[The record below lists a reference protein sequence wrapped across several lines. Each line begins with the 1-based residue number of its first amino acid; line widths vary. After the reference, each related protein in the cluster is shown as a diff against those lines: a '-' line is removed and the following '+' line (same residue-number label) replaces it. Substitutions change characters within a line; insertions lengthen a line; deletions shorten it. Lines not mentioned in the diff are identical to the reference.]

1 MKNFFSTLLL
11 TCSTILLSAQI
22 SIISEVNIP
31 EDGDE
36 WGMSNFTNE
45 LGIGYE
51 INDNILIGIKKDS
64 IDYLMIGRYNINS
77 NLYISL
83 EFSEEFN
90 VDNLVYGI
98 GYSVKLWNNL
108 YIQPEYIIKE
118 DEGEVKIGMAYKF

>member
-83 EFSEEFN
+83 ETSEEFN